1 MPTPATRTPV
11 RLARGTYS
19 NLNASIADILEGEA
33 VYATDQDKVYVK
45 EGGALVSTQA
55 DLSTYLTSAAAAST
69 YQTQA
74 AMSGYLDTA
83 TAASTYQTQAAMS
96 GYVATGDI
104 GTTVQGYDAD
114 TAKTDVAQ
122 TFTAAQRG
130 TVVALTSGAT
140 ITPDFAAAQN
150 FSLTLGVNATLAN
163 PTNLN
168 AGQSGVIVI
177 TNGAYTMAFG
187 GHWKFPGGTAPSLTQ
202 SGTDVLAYY
211 VDSSTRITARLIA
224 DVK

>member
-1 MPTPATRTPV
+1 MATQVQQR
-11 RLARGTYS
+11 RGTTS
-19 NLNASIADILEGEA
+19 EHSTFTGAVGEIT
-33 VYATDQDKVYVK
+33 VDTTK
-45 EGGALVSTQA
+45 
-55 DLSTYLTSAAAAST
+55 
-69 YQTQA
+69 
-74 AMSGYLDTA
+74 DTA
-83 TAASTYQTQAAMS
+83 VVHDGSTAGGHPLLKEAAIGVSVQA
-96 GYVATGDI
+96 
-104 GTTVQGYDAD
+104 YDAD

-163 PTNLN
+163 PTNLT

-177 TNGAYTMAFG
+177 TNGAYTMSFG
-187 GHWKFPGGTAPSLTQ
+187 GYWKFPGGTAPSLTQ